1 MIDRA
6 AETDWL
12 RSHLTDNGEELLV
25 LYGRRRV
32 GKTTLVT
39 SVFDT
44 LQQPT
49 FYYLCDERGT
59 AQNARRFAE
68 QCADTLDDVVFRRYL
83 LQDYAFVEDLV
94 GVFGHAV
101 GDAPTMAAKARLV
114 DFLGTL
120 TSEENDFF
128 ERSFAALDVPESRY
142 QDPTLTEP
150 TAAFRDLL
158 LRAAREG
165 GYAETLAVL
174 VPAEWVY
181 LTWATDDDLATADGP
196 DRFYLQEWIDLH
208 AVPEFEAFVGWLRA
222 ELDREGAA
230 ASERR
235 QARLAEL
242 FSRTVDL
249 EVAFFDAAYEG
260 KHSRDVL
267 VSGGDS

>member
-1 MIDRA
+1 MRNDGTGTVPATYTDYASDRTDPRF
-6 AETDWL
+6 TDWL
-12 RSHLTDNGEELLV
+12 RERSGDAWDDATAHEFVRELH
-25 LYGRRRV
+25 
-32 GKTTLVT
+32 
-39 SVFDT
+39 
-44 LQQPT
+44 
-49 FYYLCDERGT
+49 
-59 AQNARRFAE
+59 
-68 QCADTLDDVVFRRYL
+68 ADTLSDVVFRRYL
-83 LQDYAFVEDLV
+83 LQDYAFVETLV

-101 GDAPTMAAKARLV
+101 GDAPTMAAKSRLV
-114 DFLGTL
+114 DFLGTV
-120 TSEENDFF
+120 TSDEDDYFQ
-128 ERSFAALDVPESRY
+128 RSFEALDVPVSRY
-142 QDPTLTEP
+142 GDPHLTEA

-181 LTWATDDDLATADGP
+181 LSWATDDDLAADGP

-208 AVPEFEAFVGWLRA
+208 AVPEFESFVGWLRT

-242 FSRTVDL
+242 FCRTVDL

-260 KHSRDVL
+260 KRSRETL
-267 VSGGDS
+267 GGDR